1 MGAAHGLDVNMPLF
15 DRRLAAWSFTLPT
28 ELKLKGACEKYVMK
42 LALQNALPESIV
54 WRRKFGMS
62 VPMTDWV
69 QGALRPAVETHLSD
83 ERVRARGLFR
93 PEFVR
98 SLREG
103 RDVASETRRRRLGE
117 RLWALLV
124 LEVWLRRFVDARG
137 RAP

>member
-1 MGAAHGLDVNMPLF
+1 
-15 DRRLAAWSFTLPT
+15 
-28 ELKLKGACEKYVMK
+28 
-42 LALQNALPESIV
+42 
-54 WRRKFGMS
+54 
-62 VPMTDWV
+62 MTDWV
-69 QGALRPAVETHLSD
+69 QGALRPAVETYLSD